1 MTAEAAPRRA
11 WVEQVM
17 GMPVSIHLRGQ
28 LGSADAEGRV
38 EAAYDELRAV
48 DVLFSPYREDSQVC
62 RIDRG
67 ELAVRDAHPLVAEV
81 VELAR
86 TARVLTGGS
95 FDAWRPGGDG
105 LTHFDPTGLVKGWAV
120 QRAAEH
126 LAAGLGCDVSV
137 TAGGDIALRPGRT
150 PAPWR
155 IGIEDP
161 RDPARVLAVVP
172 VAVGRCRDLGH
183 RPPRAAPRRPRDRPA
198 AGDDAA
204 VGHGR
209 RPVADLGRR
218 PRHRGLRPRRRRV
231 STSSSRWSA
240 TRRLVVGR
248 DGYRTTS
255 GLTPQTPDDRHV
267 GVAVAE
273 RHAHGRHLVD
283 PAQVVRGQLDVGG
296 AEVLLQVG
304 DPLGARDRHD
314 VVALGEHP
322 GERQLAGG
330 DALLG
335 GELA

>member
-1 MTAEAAPRRA
+1 VSAEAAPRRA

-28 LGSADAEGRV
+28 LGSSVDAEGRV

-86 TARVLTGGS
+86 TARALTGGS

-105 LTHFDPTGLVKGWAV
+105 LAHFDPTGLVKGWAV

-137 TAGGDIALRPGRT
+137 TAGGDIALRPGQD

-172 VAVGRCRDLGH
+172 VVSGG
-183 RPPRAAPRRPRDRPA
+183 
-198 AGDDAA
+198 
-204 VGHGR
+204 
-209 RPVADLGRR
+209 VA
-218 PRHRGLRPRRRRV
+218 
-231 STSSSRWSA
+231 
-240 TRRLVVGR
+240 
-248 DGYRTTS
+248 TS
-255 GLTPQTPDDRHV
+255 GT
-267 GVAVAE
+267 
-273 RHAHGRHLVD
+273 AHRGRHLVD
-283 PAQVVRGQLDVGG
+283 PATGRATGDELLSVTVVGPSLIWADVLATAAFVRGAAGLDLVESVVGYEG
-296 AEVLLQVG
+296 LVV
-304 DPLGARDRHD
+304 DRDGYRTT
-314 VVALGEHP
+314 
-322 GERQLAGG
+322 GG
-330 DALLG
+330 LTPQTRTTDISA
-335 GELA
+335 